1 MKNLILNV
9 IRSFKR
15 NKISILGLIF
25 LLFFGLGVFCTMSN
39 TTANI
44 TNEYTSLAN
53 RGKLHDFTASEL
65 YEVGSAVYT
74 PYTKGVSYV
83 CDGQTPASYSDF
95 IKYDDIS
102 TTNISSSDLY
112 GVEGLGIREMTYY
125 IPVPEQQV
133 NRDGDG
139 NYIYTRDYHI
149 KLSATQSSGLY
160 QKFAESKPDSKYVD
174 FIFQISQK
182 FEAEDPRS
190 EAYQD
195 LLDEWSSLDASDLE
209 TLATINIFS
218 RDYEKF
224 IDFLTQ
230 QSQNT
235 FSAMTTTDTPLAM
248 YLEQKYKDEL
258 DYRFFKSVNVTAT
271 KDNIFYKIIDSN
283 PEDTID
289 TMVLFEDPVG
299 RYGNQLYSTT
309 SWSPYKS
316 DISFVNTQNE
326 PVTPGDSIET
336 GVLGT
341 KLFVPRD
348 FNDVAQTPLY
358 THEQLLEWTNY
369 DAKYVYAQI
378 LQIRFKRMLAG
389 DVSISSSLD
398 SLVKTLAA
406 TDLDAPHYA
415 LSVLQ
420 VPPGTTGEIYKA
432 YDTYLVDWYRGGGES
447 ITISANGNVVFTWVG
462 LGGTPQTCTISN
474 WTSRFSIVNPQH
486 LEKNNK
492 RVLDPSVLN
501 NFAPY
506 REWYRATYGGYPAG
520 EINQVLAA
528 NWFNSLTQNQFAF
541 WINPN
546 TKEAWSQM
554 SYDIPGQEEPLIIK
568 RGTGSGQ
575 WNGISSEFL
584 ADCGGYNQI
593 IWGCGLTPD
602 FMYPVVDISR
612 PTPNT
617 ATECLV
623 YCNTAGYQSI
633 KLAFINSTVE
643 EYLLARFKA
652 NVNTNRRQEILD
664 DVNEWATNNMIF
676 PDNVKCAYFAN
687 DMNDLLNCAG
697 FRVAYIPNLVN
708 VIRIVSIILC
718 SFIGIL
724 CLVICFVIIKR
735 YVENNRV
742 NIGIMRANGIK
753 KWKIGVSLL
762 PFALFPALVGGIAAY
777 FTGLGLQAGALS
789 LFSNY
794 WMLPTP
800 LIKFSWIPFLGCIF
814 LPFLVFAFI
823 CFITTLI
830 VLRVNS
836 VELMKPGSE
845 FKTNSFSRIAKKPFK
860 HFGVMTRFRVALAFN
875 SISRL
880 LMLAAMSCLT
890 MSSLVFAFTTFDKL
904 NASRVTN
911 STQFDYNFNVQ
922 LTTPTTSGGPYITY
936 DYAQPQPD
944 VEGKIKGLGW
954 TDPSQYYF
962 NVSWDTTADAYS
974 EYPWHT
980 EQGKTGFSEL
990 TKWYSYNS
998 MIDPILPL
1006 VQEDYIKTIG
1016 SNGNLMLP
1024 TMSDAQGQIKDL
1036 MYLQN
1041 KASARLTLDYNI
1053 GVPGIAASNPWEIA
1067 LSLMPANSRNL
1078 AADSFNNIINRVGR
1092 LTSNYRDEENPDNN
1106 GAVAKFIDNAKASGF
1121 EVSDTG
1127 VILDPYDDE
1136 SRNKIH
1142 MAANASGK
1150 WFLLG
1155 YHEGLDYIVD
1165 PSYYYP
1171 VYPAFFTYNADADT
1185 YSLNKDML
1193 VVGYLFSSFN
1203 VDYLSLLTTIYT
1215 DEELVKMEYPISYG
1229 IVPLN
1234 WDWTPDVK
1242 KDETY
1247 TYITGFFKEIS
1258 NGHSVDES
1266 SESTIEGIIKDSQF
1280 IKLTDKRGNN
1290 LNDWL
1295 FDESYLNSLHI
1306 DEKINPIVANA
1317 YAAHKYGLKIGDQI
1331 KVDVTNMADR
1341 YEQNIEPASSN
1352 DDSNVAIFKVIGVSQ
1367 GTNGEAF
1374 YTTQEIAN
1382 NILGLPN
1389 GKSWNKT
1396 HKYMMWS
1403 DSNDWGEQ
1411 EDLTPTT
1418 IPSLIDLAGDEQ
1430 TTIYSFADS
1439 TFEQEPIITHGA
1451 PLSEVPVPIGFN
1463 GIYTENK
1470 TGKPI
1475 TAGLSLY
1482 SYTGMYP
1489 GASVYQSQ
1497 SNNKFTEILS
1507 YGVNLSIA
1515 NIMIGW
1521 NNPEAFQMNAKY
1533 LSGDIDLTT
1542 YRGFIE
1548 NTFIKNM
1555 VRVFGTTT
1563 MITAICG
1570 AMDVAASDL
1579 IYNNLISTFDLAQ
1592 TSIMSIIIPIT
1603 IIIVAIISNLIIN
1616 DSKRM
1621 AAMLKALGYSD
1632 IKNLMSILALFVPT
1646 IVIGLA
1652 LAVPLSFGLTL
1663 GYQSIIFNT
1672 ANILVDVTQKWWYYI
1687 ASIGGIGLILV
1698 GTYAIGYVS
1707 LKRDRLV
1714 DQIK

>member
-1 MKNLILNV
+1 
-9 IRSFKR
+9 
-15 NKISILGLIF
+15 
-25 LLFFGLGVFCTMSN
+25 MSN

-83 CDGQTPASYSDF
+83 CNGQENPSYSDF
-95 IKYDDIS
+95 RKYDDVS
-102 TTNISSSDLY
+102 TANITTSDLY
-112 GVEGLGIREMTYY
+112 GVAGLGIRAMTYY
-125 IPVPEQQV
+125 VPVPEQQI
-133 NRDGDG
+133 NQDGEG

-149 KLSATQSSGLY
+149 KLSAEQSSGLY
-160 QKFAESKPDSKYVD
+160 QKFAQSKPDSKYVD

-182 FEAEDPRS
+182 FSAPDPVSDAYQSFLNNWSLLTAEDL
-190 EAYQD
+190 QQ
-195 LLDEWSSLDASDLE
+195 
-209 TLATINIFS
+209 LATINIFS
-218 RDYEKF
+218 RDYEEF
-224 IDFLTQ
+224 IKFLTQ

-248 YLEQKYKDEL
+248 YLDQKYKDEL
-258 DYRFFKSVNVTAT
+258 EYRFFKSVNVTAT

-289 TMVLFEDPVG
+289 RMVLFEDPIG

-316 DISFVNTQNE
+316 DISFVDTNNE

-336 GVLGT
+336 GVSGI
-341 KLFVPRD
+341 KLFIPRD

-358 THEQLLEWTNY
+358 THGELQHWTNY

-389 DVSISSSLD
+389 DVSLPSSLD
-398 SLVKTLAA
+398 NLVKTLAA

-415 LSVLQ
+415 LSILEI
-420 VPPGTTGEIYKA
+420 PPGTTGEIYKA
-432 YDTYLVDWYRGGGES
+432 YETYLTDWYRGGGES

-462 LGGTPQTCTISN
+462 LGGTPQTCTVSN

-486 LEKNNK
+486 LEKSGK

-520 EINQVLAA
+520 EINQTLAA
-528 NWFNSLTQNQFAF
+528 TWFNSLTQNQFAF

-554 SYDIPGQEEPLIIK
+554 SYDIPGQEPIIVK
-568 RGTGSGQ
+568 RGTGAGQ

-633 KLAFINSTVE
+633 KLAFVNSTVE

-652 NVNTNRRQEILD
+652 NVNTNRRQVILD
-664 DVNEWATNNMIF
+664 DVNDWATKNMIF

-777 FTGLGLQAGALS
+777 FTGLGLQAAALS

-800 LIKFSWIPFLGCIF
+800 LIKFSWMPFLGCIF
-814 LPFLVFAFI
+814 LPFLVFALI

-911 STQFDYNFNVQ
+911 SSQFDYNFNIQ
-922 LTTPTTSGGPYITY
+922 LTTPTTSGGPYVTY
-936 DYAQPQPD
+936 DYAEPQTD
-944 VEGKIKGLGW
+944 AEGKVKGLGW

-962 NVSWDTTADAYS
+962 NVSWDTTSDAYS

-980 EQGKTGFSEL
+980 EKGKTGFSEL
-990 TKWYSYNS
+990 TKWYSN
-998 MIDPILPL
+998 DAILSL
-1006 VQEDYIKTIG
+1006 TQDRYIPTIG

-1024 TMSDAQGQIKDL
+1024 TAADATGQTEDL

-1041 KASARLTLDYNI
+1041 KASSRLTLDYNI
-1053 GVPGIAASNPWEIA
+1053 GVPGIASSNPWEIA
-1067 LSLMPANSRNL
+1067 LALMPANSRNL
-1078 AADSFNNIINRVGR
+1078 AADSFNNIINEVGKRV
-1092 LTSNYRDEENPDNN
+1092 YE
-1106 GAVAKFIDNAKASGF
+1106 AIDNFVNIARNKYGLT
-1121 EVSDTG
+1121 VSDTG
-1127 VILDPYDDE
+1127 LIYWESDEQAEKVRSARNEAASPWFKLNWHASVPIIDPDDYWYCPYHTFLIQ
-1136 SRNKIH
+1136 NKDGD
-1142 MAANASGK
+1142 N
-1150 WFLLG
+1150 
-1155 YHEGLDYIVD
+1155 V
-1165 PSYYYP
+1165 SY
-1171 VYPAFFTYNADADT
+1171 T
-1185 YSLNKDML
+1185 LNKDFEDI
-1193 VVGYLFSSFN
+1193 GYLFSSFS
-1203 VDYLSLLTTIYT
+1203 VDFLSLLTTIYT
-1215 DEELVKMEYPISYG
+1215 DEELIKMEYPISYG
-1229 IVPLN
+1229 VVPLN

-1247 TYITGFFKEIS
+1247 TYITGNFKEIS
-1258 NGHSVDES
+1258 NGHAVDES

-1280 IKLTDKRGNN
+1280 IKLTDNRGNN

-1295 FDESYLNSLHI
+1295 FDENYLNSLHI
-1306 DEKINPIVANA
+1306 DDKVNPIVANA
-1317 YAAHKYGLKIGDQI
+1317 YAAHKYGLRVGDQI
-1331 KVDVTNMADR
+1331 KIDVTNTADR

-1352 DDSNVAIFKVIGVSQ
+1352 VDSNVAIFKVIGISQ

-1382 NILGLPN
+1382 DILGLPN

-1403 DSNDWGEQ
+1403 TQDWGETAST
-1411 EDLTPTT
+1411 L
-1418 IPSLIDLAGDEQ
+1418 PSLIDLAGDEQ

-1439 TFEQEPIITHGA
+1439 DFVQEPIITHGQ
-1451 PLSEVPVPIGFN
+1451 PLSEVPVPVGFN

-1507 YGVNLSIA
+1507 YGANLSIA

-1521 NNPEAFQMNAKY
+1521 SNPEAFQMNAQY

-1542 YRGFIE
+1542 YRSFIE
-1548 NTFIKNM
+1548 NTFIKN
-1555 VRVFGTTT
+1555 VVCVFGSTT